1 MKKKNYNL
9 IIDKISKA
17 REKNNKNWMNLLK
30 IAFESDPN
38 NTKKIM
44 RNINSQDKKI
54 SNLVKKLN

>member
-30 IAFESDPN
+30 IAFEFDPN

>member
-17 REKNNKNWMNLLK
+17 REKKNKNWMNLLK

>member
-9 IIDKISKA
+9 IIDKISKE

>member
-1 MKKKNYNL
+1 MNKKNYNL

-17 REKNNKNWMNLLK
+17 RKKNNKNWMNLLK

>member
-38 NTKKIM
+38 NTKK
-44 RNINSQDKKI
+44 
-54 SNLVKKLN
+54 